1 MKFNATL
8 LVSLILNATMFS
20 CYKEEEVPVIMDFE
34 YIQPESYTVPVDLAL
49 VNRTSGADFYRW
61 TFEGA
66 SPATSDDKNPGTIS
80 YDKAGTYTI
89 KLEAWNDTQR
99 NTKEITFTLD
109 SAVNLAF
116 DVAVQVNDFVPAT
129 VKITNQTRGASSY
142 EWTFEGGTP
151 ATSTLANP
159 PDVLFDSPGEHA
171 IQLRV
176 GNGREFF
183 SSSKTIVLKPA
194 MVIDFSIIPS
204 FEDED
209 YEAPLTANLQ
219 NGTISALRNVWS
231 ATGGVINN
239 TTAENTAIYFEN
251 PGTYTVTLQTENDK
265 DVQTTQRTITVK
277 PNTNLYIMED
287 VKLAISAGHV
297 ASGSFYST
305 KLRQVLKR
313 EDVNADNGS
322 LIDIVFFGIN
332 SSFSYSR
339 FISPDS
345 AAKYAFPPIP
355 GASHTAFINTLESS
369 AISFS
374 GSQFDA
380 MTNDTPLQPLDIKN
394 NDSKISFFNSTVAP
408 RIVLF
413 ETSDGRKGAIKVK
426 SFVVDGSQSYI
437 LLDIK
442 VQKLKR

>member
-1 MKFNATL
+1 MKFNAA
-8 LVSLILNATMFS
+8 LVASLILSVVMIS
-20 CYKEEEVPVIMDFE
+20 CYKEEEVPVIIDFE
-34 YIQPESYTVPVDLAL
+34 YIQPESYTVPVDLTL

-66 SPATSDDKNPGTIS
+66 LPATSDDKNPGTIS

-99 NTKEITFTLD
+99 NTKEIKFTLD

-116 DVAVQVNDFVPAT
+116 NVAVQVNDFVPAT
-129 VKITNQTRGASSY
+129 VKLTNRTRGASSY

-151 ATSTLANP
+151 ATSTEMNP
-159 PDVLFDSPGEHA
+159 PDVVFDSPGEHT

-176 GNGREFF
+176 SNGREFF
-183 SSSKTIVLKPA
+183 TSSKTIVLKPA
-194 MVIDFSIIPS
+194 MAIDFSIIPS

-219 NGTISALRNVWS
+219 NSTISALRYAWS
-231 ATGGVINN
+231 ATGGVIDNKN
-239 TTAENTAIYFEN
+239 AENTTIYIEN

-265 DVQTTQRTITVK
+265 DVQTIQRTITVK
-277 PNTNLYIMED
+277 PNTNLYIMEN
-287 VKLAISAGHV
+287 VKLTISAGHT

-313 EDVNADNGS
+313 EDVTAENGS
-322 LIDIVFFGIN
+322 LVDIVFFGIN

-345 AAKYAFPPIP
+345 ASKYSFPAIP
-355 GASHTAFINTLESS
+355 GATHTAFINTLESS
-369 AISFS
+369 AVSFS
-374 GSQFDA
+374 SGQFDA

-394 NDSKISFFNSTVAP
+394 NDSKISFFNGSVVP
-408 RIVLF
+408 RVVLF
-413 ETSDGRKGAIKVK
+413 ETGDGRKGAIKVK
-426 SFVVDGSQSYI
+426 SFVADGSQSYI

>member
-8 LVSLILNATMFS
+8 LASLIISIVTLS
-20 CYKEEEVPVIMDFE
+20 CYKEEEVPVIIDFE
-34 YIQPESYTVPVDLAL
+34 YIQPESYTVPVDLTL

-129 VKITNQTRGASSY
+129 VKLTNRTRGASSY

-151 ATSTLANP
+151 ATSTEMNP
-159 PDVLFDSPGEHA
+159 PDVVFDSPGEHT

-176 GNGREFF
+176 SNGREFF

-194 MVIDFSIIPS
+194 MAIDFSIVPS

-219 NGTISALRNVWS
+219 NSTISALRYAWS
-231 ATGGVINN
+231 ATGGVIDN
-239 TTAENTAIYFEN
+239 TTAENTTIYFEN

-265 DVQTTQRTITVK
+265 DVQTIQRTITVK
-277 PNTNLYIMED
+277 PNTNLYSMED
-287 VKLAISAGHV
+287 VKLAISAGHT

-305 KLRQVLKR
+305 KLRQVLKK
-313 EDVNADNGS
+313 EDVTAENGTEAWW
-322 LIDIVFFGIN
+322 I
-332 SSFSYSR
+332 
-339 FISPDS
+339 
-345 AAKYAFPPIP
+345 
-355 GASHTAFINTLESS
+355 
-369 AISFS
+369 
-374 GSQFDA
+374 
-380 MTNDTPLQPLDIKN
+380 
-394 NDSKISFFNSTVAP
+394 
-408 RIVLF
+408 
-413 ETSDGRKGAIKVK
+413 
-426 SFVVDGSQSYI
+426 
-437 LLDIK
+437 
-442 VQKLKR
+442 